1 MPRKG
6 VFFSIIQRRL
16 PRRGVFKVPA
26 AKFKGTY
33 FLNQHQIT
41 KLPEHVVITTL
52 HKTPEEKNML

>member
-6 VFFSIIQRRL
+6 VSFSIIQRRL

-41 KLPEHVVITTL
+41 KLTEHVVITA
-52 HKTPEEKNML
+52 HQKTPEDENML

>member
-6 VFFSIIQRRL
+6 VSFSIIQRRL

-33 FLNQHQIT
+33 FLNEHQIT
-41 KLPEHVVITTL
+41 KLTEHVAITA
-52 HKTPEEKNML
+52 HQKTP